1 LDTAVAER
9 VEDETFCE
17 RLIAA
22 ARVRSEKVAMTVIGP
37 EGTES
42 ITFGSMLAQVRSL
55 AYRLEQE
62 EIAFG
67 DRVALIG
74 ENHPNWAI
82 AYLGIIYR
90 GAVVTPMDPAATV
103 QALGAFLKGSEAKLA
118 FVSPASV
125 DKFRAACEL
134 IGSNIRAV
142 ALRPLTKPDGL
153 ARFEDWTG
161 RPAPKEFNEAP
172 PPARA
177 DDLALLMYTSGTTG
191 APKAVPLTHGNIY
204 AESDKVE
211 EVMRISDREVVVSLL
226 PLFHAYSQI
235 VNLWLAT
242 TVGARVVYLTELS
255 SAGIER
261 GLRESGATALVGVP
275 RLWYLFHKKIW
286 DGVRARSRPMRLMFR
301 FMLAVNGRLRD
312 WLGLNAGR
320 LFFKP
325 VHRSFGGKLRLAVSA
340 GASFDEDVARD
351 FHQLGFTILQGY
363 GLTETSGAATVTRFE
378 DNKIGSVGTP
388 LNGVE
393 VKIDQPNEEGTGEV
407 LIRGP
412 IVMSGYYQN
421 PEANREAFTSDGWF
435 RSGDLGRFDNQGHL
449 YIVGRQKDVI
459 KLPSGK
465 NVFPEDVEAHYERSP
480 FVSEICVIGVRDES
494 SQFKRAEKLRG
505 VVVPNFEYLKAQH
518 IGNAREW
525 VVWELENLGRELPE
539 YQRVHDFVLHAEPLP
554 RTSTRKI
561 KRFEV
566 KSRLE
571 AVEQR
576 NGKKQEAKPVQ
587 FSEAEQAL
595 MDSVA
600 GRATIAAVKQH
611 NHDVESIHPH
621 MHFEIDLGLDSL
633 ARTECFASVEQTL
646 GIELDP
652 QELSTVQRVGELVQL
667 VTSRLNGG
675 AGSPVTAGAEFRWQ
689 KELAPT
695 PETLPDVEQLLKRK
709 TAVVLFAYVVL
720 RIIRIAARVLFRMD
734 VRGREVL
741 DRIKPPY
748 LVCPNHQSYLDPL
761 LVCSTYPRRVL
772 ENIFQVGASM
782 YFTNVFMSRL
792 ARLINVVPIDPD
804 VQLMRA
810 MRAGAAG
817 LRAGKILNIYP
828 EGQRSFDGQLYEFRK
843 GAAIL
848 ATELNLPIVPVALD
862 GAYLIWPR
870 KSWRFRL
877 AKVKLRFGDPID
889 VQRLV
894 SGETNRELAYE
905 KVTVTLKQRIQQMLD
920 EMRAN
925 RS

>member
-1 LDTAVAER
+1 MAEGL
-9 VEDETFCE
+9 V
-17 RLIAA
+17 LYL
-22 ARVRSEKVAMTVIGP
+22 
-37 EGTES
+37 
-42 ITFGSMLAQVRSL
+42 FG
-55 AYRLEQE
+55 
-62 EIAFG
+62 
-67 DRVALIG
+67 
-74 ENHPNWAI
+74 H
-82 AYLGIIYR
+82 
-90 GAVVTPMDPAATV
+90 
-103 QALGAFLKGSEAKLA
+103 
-118 FVSPASV
+118 
-125 DKFRAACEL
+125 
-134 IGSNIRAV
+134 SNIPAV
-142 ALRPLTKPDGL
+142 ALRPLTQPDGL
-153 ARFEDWTG
+153 ACFEDWAET
-161 RPAPKEFNEAP
+161 PTPKEFNEAT

-211 EVMRISDREVVVSLL
+211 EVMRIGDQEVVVSLL

-286 DGVRARSRPMRLMFR
+286 DSVRTRSWPLRTLFQI
-301 FMLAVNGRLRD
+301 MLVCNGWLRE
-312 WLGLNAGR
+312 WFGLNAGR

-325 VHRSFGGKLRLAVSA
+325 VHQSFGGKLRLAVSA

-351 FHQLGFTILQGY
+351 FHHLGFTILQGY
-363 GLTETSGAATVTRFE
+363 GLTETAGAATVTRFE

-393 VKIDQPNEEGTGEV
+393 VKIDQPNEEGVGEV

-412 IVMSGYYQN
+412 IVMSGYYRN
-421 PEANREAFTSDGWF
+421 PEANREVFTSDGWF
-435 RSGDLGRFDNQGHL
+435 RSGDLGRFDKQGHL

-480 FVSEICVIGVRDES
+480 FVSEVCVIGVRDDS
-494 SQFKRAEKLRG
+494 SQFKGAEKLRG

-539 YQRVHDFVLHAEPLP
+539 YQRVHDFILRAEPLP
-554 RTSTRKI
+554 RTSTRKV

-566 KSRLE
+566 KSRLLE
-571 AVEQR
+571 VEQR
-576 NGKKQEAKPVQ
+576 NGKKREGKPVP
-587 FSEAEQAL
+587 FSDADQAL
-595 MDSVA
+595 MSSVA
-600 GRATIAAVKQH
+600 GRATLAAVKQH
-611 NHDVESIHPH
+611 NRDVELIHPY

-633 ARTECFASVEQTL
+633 ARTECFASVEQAL
-646 GIELDP
+646 AIELDP
-652 QELSTVQRVGELVQL
+652 QELSTIQRVGELVQL
-667 VTSRLNGG
+667 ATSRLNS
-675 AGSPVTAGAEFRWQ
+675 GSPSLGTVGPEFRWQ
-689 KELAPT
+689 VQLAQT
-695 PETLPDVEQLLKRK
+695 AETLPDVEHLLKRK
-709 TAVVLFAYVVL
+709 PAVVLFAYVVL
-720 RIIRIAARVLFRMD
+720 QIFRLGAQLLFRME

-741 DRIKPPY
+741 DRVEPPY
-748 LVCPNHQSYLDPL
+748 LICPNHQSYLDPI

-772 ENIFQVGASM
+772 QNIFHVGASM
-782 YFTNVFMSRL
+782 YFTNTFMGWL
-792 ARLINVVPIDPD
+792 ARLINVIPIDPD

-848 ATELNLPIVPVALD
+848 ARELNLPIVAVALD
-862 GAYLIWPR
+862 GVYRIWPR

-877 AKVKLRFGDPID
+877 AKVKIRFGEPID
-889 VQRLV
+889 VQSVV
-894 SGETNRELAYE
+894 SGESNKELAYE
-905 KVTVTLKQRIQQMLD
+905 RVTAALKERIQQMLD
-920 EMRAN
+920 EMRDN
-925 RS
+925 IQ